1 MLSSQDAMALLDN
14 QGRFIH
20 VNVAW
25 SKVTGYELSDV
36 EGLTLSVMEGA
47 DTDTSMVQLYQ
58 TAMQERRAVE
68 VNVLHYRRGGEKFV
82 DQMTV
87 VPIQGGYMQP
97 STFAALLCVASA
109 RPPPM

>member
-25 SKVTGYELSDV
+25 SKVTGYELGDV

-47 DTDTSMVQLYQ
+47 DTDATMVQLYQ

-68 VNVLHYRRGGEKFV
+68 VNLMHYRRNGEKFV

-97 STFAALLCVASA
+97 STLVIVSVLSGLATVS
-109 RPPPM
+109 